1 MGGGLNQSGNS
12 RLWIRQE
19 VEHSLRRLQTD
30 YINQY
35 QLHCPDPQTSVE
47 ETLGVLTDLIR
58 EGGFSSALN
67 NGRNFHEALTS
78 KKWLSLNSLF
88 YPLPLF
94 CSTPYPSK

>member
-30 YINQY
+30 YIELY
-35 QLHCPDPQTSVE
+35 QLHCPDPQTSAE
-47 ETLGVLTDLIR
+47 ET
-58 EGGFSSALN
+58 
-67 NGRNFHEALTS
+67 
-78 KKWLSLNSLF
+78 LNSLF